1 MQNRLSRYLEGRFLK
16 LSAYFFGM
24 RIILLNFAE
33 KITGMEKTV
42 LLEPGLKISEV
53 EDKIFIIRNQRV
65 ILDRDVAL
73 LYHVETKRINEAVRN
88 NPDKFP
94 DGYVIE
100 LTSEESSCL
109 RSKISTLDKLGRG
122 QHTKYNLKVFTEKG
136 LYMLATIL
144 KSPVATSTTILIIE
158 AFAEISELSRNLS
171 LLSEIDDDVQQQQLG
186 RKCGDIISQ
195 IITENT
201 EASDTETTIE
211 VNLAMLKIKHTIK
224 RKKQ

>member
-1 MQNRLSRYLEGRFLK
+1 M
-16 LSAYFFGM
+16 
-24 RIILLNFAE
+24 
-33 KITGMEKTV
+33 
-42 LLEPGLKISEV
+42 
-53 EDKIFIIRNQRV
+53 
-65 ILDRDVAL
+65 
-73 LYHVETKRINEAVRN
+73 YHVETKRINEAVRN

-158 AFAEISELSRNLS
+158 AFAKIRELSRNLS

>member
-1 MQNRLSRYLEGRFLK
+1 
-16 LSAYFFGM
+16 
-24 RIILLNFAE
+24 
-33 KITGMEKTV
+33 
-42 LLEPGLKISEV
+42 
-53 EDKIFIIRNQRV
+53 
-65 ILDRDVAL
+65 
-73 LYHVETKRINEAVRN
+73 
-88 NPDKFP
+88 
-94 DGYVIE
+94 
-100 LTSEESSCL
+100 
-109 RSKISTLDKLGRG
+109 
-122 QHTKYNLKVFTEKG
+122 
-136 LYMLATIL
+136 MLATIL

-158 AFAEISELSRNLS
+158 AFAKIRELSRNLS

>member
-1 MQNRLSRYLEGRFLK
+1 
-16 LSAYFFGM
+16 M

-109 RSKISTLDKLGRG
+109 RSKFSTLDKLGRG
-122 QHTKYNLKVFTEKG
+122 HHTKYNLKVFTEKG

-158 AFAEISELSRNLS
+158 AFAKIRELSRNLS